1 MESSLLLLLLL
12 LFWCRP
18 STMNWR
24 KRTTSSARER
34 ERRPVTETAKS
45 AAGLLSMCP
54 SLFCLYFYFI
64 HLVVWIFFFLEIRL
78 FDQFFFSSF
87 FSFFSAVGFVDRE
100 RGNNSNTLLAF
111 YIWRRLRRCGRFCD
125 LFSFGLAWTGVVFCD
140 DKRDIAFDRR
150 TRSLIAASFIIF
162 VGFIFSFSILLCSSL
177 SDQSYLAEIARSY
190 PLAKDFL
197 FLVFSV
203 SSAFF

>member
-18 STMNWR
+18 STMNER
-24 KRTTSSARER
+24 QYTGAGGNARPPQLEKER
-34 ERRPVTETAKS
+34 ETAS
-45 AAGLLSMCP
+45 NGNRQVGCRITVNVPISF
-54 SLFCLYFYFI
+54 LFVFLFYSSCR
-64 HLVVWIFFFLEIRL
+64 LNFFFLEIRL

-150 TRSLIAASFIIF
+150 TRSLIATSFIIF
-162 VGFIFSFSILLCSSL
+162 CCFYFFIFYFSLFFAFRSKLLSRNRSILSFG
-177 SDQSYLAEIARSY
+177 QR
-190 PLAKDFL
+190 
-197 FLVFSV
+197 
-203 SSAFF
+203 FFV